1 MPPLATTTLGAQVRE
16 ARERLGLTVTET
28 ARRAGVSQ
36 PWLSDVEV
44 GRIQAPGEERLKKLA
59 HALELDPLELL
70 EASGRLTAEQQL
82 MMQRRP
88 SFSEFVHSDP
98 RLDRQA
104 ARALVAL
111 YLHYTG
117 GRE

>member
-1 MPPLATTTLGAQVRE
+1 MVQTTTLASTLLD
-16 ARERLGLTVTET
+16 ARERLGLNVTEA

-36 PWLSDVEV
+36 SWLSKVES
-44 GRIQAPGEERLKKLA
+44 GTIKTPGPDRLRRVA

-70 EASGRLTAEQQL
+70 EASGRLSAEQQL
-82 MMQRRP
+82 MMQSRP

-98 RLDRQA
+98 RLDRIG

-111 YLHYTG
+111 YLHFTG

>member
-1 MPPLATTTLGAQVRE
+1 VATTSLAQLLRD
-16 ARERLGLTVTET
+16 AREDLGLNVTEV

-36 PWLSDVEV
+36 PWLSKVEAGTIV
-44 GRIQAPGEERLKKLA
+44 TPGEDRLKKLA
-59 HALELDPLELL
+59 HALEIDPLELL
-70 EASGRLTAEQQL
+70 ESSGRLTAEQQL

-88 SFSEFVHSDP
+88 SFAEFVHSDP

-111 YLHYTG
+111 YLHFTG